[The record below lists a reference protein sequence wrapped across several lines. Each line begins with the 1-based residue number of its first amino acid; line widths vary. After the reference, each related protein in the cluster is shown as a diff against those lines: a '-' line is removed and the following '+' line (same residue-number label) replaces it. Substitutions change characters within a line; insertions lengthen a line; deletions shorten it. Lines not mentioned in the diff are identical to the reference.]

1 MGAGYY
7 DRFLVQVDKAVLMG
21 VTYNALLCRKIP
33 VDDYD
38 KAISCGL
45 ITTSA
50 QLTLRI
56 P

>member
-38 KAISCGL
+38 KAVQYL
-45 ITTSA
+45 VTETNIT
-50 QLTLRI
+50 LCE
-56 P
+56 